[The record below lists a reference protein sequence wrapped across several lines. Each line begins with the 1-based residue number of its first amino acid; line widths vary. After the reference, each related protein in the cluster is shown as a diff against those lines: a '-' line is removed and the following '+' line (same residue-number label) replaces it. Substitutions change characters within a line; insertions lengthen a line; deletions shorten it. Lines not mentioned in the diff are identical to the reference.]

1 MQLSRSDIQSD
12 KAWRRIVVKVGTS
25 TIVDATGDIK
35 YPVINRLAQTLT
47 QLQKSNYD
55 VILVT
60 SGAIGVALN
69 Q

>member
-1 MQLSRSDIQSD
+1 MNMQVKKDAIIMQLSRSDIQSD

-47 QLQKSNYD
+47 QLQ
-55 VILVT
+55 
-60 SGAIGVALN
+60 N
-69 Q
+69 QIMMLF